1 MLSKKKATTLFTW
14 TLALK
19 KCGLLITL
27 QQFKMKVEIFTNEA
41 YTILE
46 RSIKEKLPNVGS
58 NVDI

>member
-1 MLSKKKATTLFTW
+1 
-14 TLALK
+14 
-19 KCGLLITL
+19 LLITL